1 MLAAAVTKRTVSADG
16 GEAAG
21 RTGESPTSV
30 GWAAHSS
37 AAQHW
42 IRLPLGSHTGGRS
55 SMDEALRA
63 ALAVADPSM
72 PWVTLAAEHGTA
84 GAPED
89 RVVEVEE
96 PGKLPRRYVLADPSA
111 QSPSA
116 HDSLREGF
124 LFGYRPFLFPWPPA
138 MALFGSLAWAVT
150 QQM

>member
-1 MLAAAVTKRTVSADG
+1 
-16 GEAAG
+16 
-21 RTGESPTSV
+21 
-30 GWAAHSS
+30 
-37 AAQHW
+37 
-42 IRLPLGSHTGGRS
+42 
-55 SMDEALRA
+55 MDEALRA

-84 GAPED
+84 GALED
-89 RVVEVEE
+89 RVIEVEE